1 MERNRPARLLLL
13 AALLPGLTAI
23 AHAQDNK
30 SEPAPAT
37 GEAAP
42 TSATAADAAPS
53 DAAEAAAAAAQA
65 AANEAAAAAEAARA
79 SATAAAAATEQK
91 SPEAAPPVHTV
102 EISEAAP
109 PAPGPQP
116 PPRAAAPAPA
126 PTPIEAT
133 APAPRPVEAAAPVA
147 ATKPAEATKPAAKP
161 AEPKP
166 TTKPAAKPAGDVGSP
181 SLRAAVAGSWRDPKN
196 VARDGYRHPLETLT
210 FFGAKPDQTIV
221 EITPGGGWYSEILAP
236 FLRERGKYVA
246 AVVDPDTQSSD
257 GARKYQA
264 KAKASLE
271 QKFAASP
278 AQYDKVAIAAYDT
291 FKPAF
296 GPADSADLVLTFRN
310 VHNWRSAGQAEVMFK
325 GFYDVLKPG
334 GTLGV
339 VEHRAKADVPADD
352 KTGYVGQAQ
361 VIALAEAAGFK
372 LEAKS
377 EINANPRDTKDY
389 PKGVWTLPP
398 VNQHEAADDAKYQA
412 IGESD
417 RMTLRFRKPR

>member
-42 TSATAADAAPS
+42 TSATTT

-65 AANEAAAAAEAARA
+65 AANEAAAAARA
-79 SATAAAAATEQK
+79 SATAAAATEPK
-91 SPEAAPPVHTV
+91 SADADRPVKMV
-102 EISEAAP
+102 EISETAS
-109 PAPGPQP
+109 
-116 PPRAAAPAPA
+116 PAPA
-126 PTPIEAT
+126 IQPVEAT
-133 APAPRPVEAAAPVA
+133 APAPKPVEAAAPAAATVPA
-147 ATKPAEATKPAAKP
+147 ETIKPATKPAKPV
-161 AEPKP
+161 EPKP

-210 FFGAKPDQTIV
+210 FFGAKPDQTII

-257 GARKYQA
+257 GARKYQT
-264 KAKASLE
+264 KAKATLE

-352 KTGYVGQAQ
+352 KSGYVGQAQ

-398 VNQHEAADDAKYQA
+398 VNQHDAADDAKYQA

>member
-1 MERNRPARLLLL
+1 M
-13 AALLPGLTAI
+13 
-23 AHAQDNK
+23 
-30 SEPAPAT
+30 
-37 GEAAP
+37 
-42 TSATAADAAPS
+42 
-53 DAAEAAAAAAQA
+53 
-65 AANEAAAAAEAARA
+65 
-79 SATAAAAATEQK
+79 
-91 SPEAAPPVHTV
+91 V
-102 EISEAAP
+102 EISETAP
-109 PAPGPQP
+109 PAPAVQP
-116 PPRAAAPAPA
+116 VEATTPAPK
-126 PTPIEAT
+126 
-133 APAPRPVEAAAPVA
+133 PVEAAAPA
-147 ATKPAEATKPAAKP
+147 ETIKPATKP

-210 FFGAKPDQTIV
+210 FFGAKPEQTII

-257 GARKYQA
+257 GARKYQT
-264 KAKASLE
+264 KAKATLE

-310 VHNWRSAGQAEVMFK
+310 VHNWRSAGQAEVMFR

-352 KTGYVGQAQ
+352 KSGYVGQAQ
-361 VIALAEAAGFK
+361 VIALAEAAGFR

-389 PKGVWTLPP
+389 PNGVWTLPP
-398 VNQHEAADDAKYQA
+398 VNRHDAADDAKYQA

>member
-23 AHAQDNK
+23 AHAQDTK

-37 GEAAP
+37 GEPAP
-42 TSATAADAAPS
+42 TSATTTDAAPS
-53 DAAEAAAAAAQA
+53 NAADAAAAAAQT
-65 AANEAAAAAEAARA
+65 AANEAAQAAEAARA
-79 SATAAAAATEQK
+79 SVTAAAAATETK
-91 SPEAAPPVHTV
+91 PTEVAAPTPATQPA
-102 EISEAAP
+102 EATAP
-109 PAPGPQP
+109 AAQP
-116 PPRAAAPAPA
+116 TEAVAPAPA
-126 PTPIEAT
+126 PKPVE
-133 APAPRPVEAAAPVA
+133 APAPKAVEAAAPVA
-147 ATKPAEATKPAAKP
+147 ATQPAEATKPAAKP

-166 TTKPAAKPAGDVGSP
+166 ATKPAAKPAGDVGSP

-210 FFGAKPDQTIV
+210 FFGAKPEQTII

-257 GARKYQA
+257 GARKYQT
-264 KAKASLE
+264 KAKATLE

-278 AQYDKVAIAAYDT
+278 AQYDKVVIAAYDS

-310 VHNWRSAGQAEVMFK
+310 VHNWRSAGQAEVMFR

-352 KTGYVGQAQ
+352 KSGYVGQAQ

-377 EINANPRDTKDY
+377 EINANPRDTKDH
-389 PKGVWTLPP
+389 PNGVWTLPP
-398 VNQHEAADDAKYQA
+398 VNQHDAADDAKYQA

>member
-1 MERNRPARLLLL
+1 M
-13 AALLPGLTAI
+13 
-23 AHAQDNK
+23 
-30 SEPAPAT
+30 
-37 GEAAP
+37 AAP
-42 TSATAADAAPS
+42 TSAT
-53 DAAEAAAAAAQA
+53 Q
-65 AANEAAAAAEAARA
+65 
-79 SATAAAAATEQK
+79 
-91 SPEAAPPVHTV
+91 
-102 EISEAAP
+102 
-109 PAPGPQP
+109 PA
-116 PPRAAAPAPA
+116 
-126 PTPIEAT
+126 EAT
-133 APAPRPVEAAAPVA
+133 APAAQPTEAVAPGPAPKPVEAPAPKPVEAAAPVA
-147 ATKPAEATKPAAKP
+147 ATQPAEATKPAAKS

-166 TTKPAAKPAGDVGSP
+166 TTKPATKPAGDVGSP

-210 FFGAKPDQTIV
+210 FFGAKPEQTII

-257 GARKYQA
+257 GARKYQT
-264 KAKASLE
+264 KAKATLE

-278 AQYDKVAIAAYDT
+278 AQYDKVVIAAYDS

-310 VHNWRSAGQAEVMFK
+310 VHNWRSAGQAEVMFR

-339 VEHRAKADVPADD
+339 VEHRAKSDVPADD
-352 KTGYVGQAQ
+352 KSGYVGQAQ

-389 PKGVWTLPP
+389 PNGVWTLPP
-398 VNQHEAADDAKYQA
+398 VNQHDAADDAKYQA

>member
-23 AHAQDNK
+23 AHAQDTK

-37 GEAAP
+37 GEPAP
-42 TSATAADAAPS
+42 TSATTTDAAPS
-53 DAAEAAAAAAQA
+53 NAADAAAAAAQT
-65 AANEAAAAAEAARA
+65 AANEAAQAAEAARA
-79 SATAAAAATEQK
+79 SATAAAAATETK
-91 SPEAAPPVHTV
+91 PTEAAAPPPATQPA
-102 EISEAAP
+102 EATS
-109 PAPGPQP
+109 PAPQP
-116 PPRAAAPAPA
+116 TEAVAPAPA
-126 PTPIEAT
+126 PKPVE
-133 APAPRPVEAAAPVA
+133 APAPAPKPVEAAAPVA
-147 ATKPAEATKPAAKP
+147 ATQPAEATKPAAKP

-166 TTKPAAKPAGDVGSP
+166 ATKPAAKPAGDIGSP

-210 FFGAKPDQTIV
+210 FFGAKPEQTII

-257 GARKYQA
+257 GARKYQT
-264 KAKASLE
+264 KAKATLE

-278 AQYDKVAIAAYDT
+278 AQYDKVVIAAYDS

-310 VHNWRSAGQAEVMFK
+310 VHNWRSAGQAEVMFR

-352 KTGYVGQAQ
+352 KSGYVGQAQ

-377 EINANPRDTKDY
+377 EINANPRDTKDH
-389 PKGVWTLPP
+389 PNGVWNLPP
-398 VNQHEAADDAKYQA
+398 VNQHDAADDAKYQA